1 MLQVI
6 APSMG
11 HFMTCNLQHCCNRI
25 AGAARL
31 AYSSSTITAIVRRRL
46 TCLVILDGE
55 IKAAPSAM
63 LQVVGFVE
71 QYATAPKTARR
82 RLPGNLVSFQSS
94 WRRRSIGLRP
104 NRLPDV
110 ANSMAAI
117 IPPDACGCNLSK
129 SDDRSARRRGNG
141 NSSVE
146 TSCRAI

>member
-1 MLQVI
+1 
-6 APSMG
+6 MG

-71 QYATAPKTARR
+71 QYATALELDPRR
-82 RLPGNLVSFQSS
+82 FLGK
-94 WRRRSIGLRP
+94 
-104 NRLPDV
+104 DV
-110 ANSMAAI
+110 FSQ
-117 IPPDACGCNLSK
+117 
-129 SDDRSARRRGNG
+129 
-141 NSSVE
+141 
-146 TSCRAI
+146 TY